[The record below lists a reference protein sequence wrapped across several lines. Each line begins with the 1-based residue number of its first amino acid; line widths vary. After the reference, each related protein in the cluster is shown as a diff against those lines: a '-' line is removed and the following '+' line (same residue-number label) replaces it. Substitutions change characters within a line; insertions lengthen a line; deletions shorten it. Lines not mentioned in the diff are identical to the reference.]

1 VQNTEMTNWAVDLID
16 VQKTYRGKVQ
26 ALRGVNVQVGRGEIF
41 GLLGPNGAGKSTLV
55 KIMMTVV
62 KPDRVAGTILG
73 RPIGN
78 RRKLALIG
86 YLPENHQ
93 YPRYLTGSQLLDYYA
108 ALANVPSATRKQRAC
123 DLLERMGLTEWA
135 NTRIDRYS
143 KGMMQRLGLAQAMM
157 NDPELI
163 ILDEPT
169 DGVDPMGR
177 RDIRELL
184 IELRKQG
191 KTVFINSHM
200 LSELEMV
207 CDRVSILVGGLVAR
221 QGTLNE
227 LTAHT
232 TEYRIQ
238 AAADLTPFAEKV
250 AQIGGTVQQNIVVV
264 TGHDPRKVNDVVDLI
279 RAADIFVETIEP
291 RRFSLE
297 QVFVEALGTQAQPGV
312 ARPVG
317 ESSSAANHPKAG
329 GKRL

>member
-1 VQNTEMTNWAVDLID
+1 MTNWAVDLID
-16 VQKTYRGKVQ
+16 VRKTYRGKVR

-62 KPDRVAGTILG
+62 RPNRASGTILG

-78 RRKLALIG
+78 RRKLAVIG
-86 YLPENHQ
+86 YLPENHRF
-93 YPRYLTGSQLLDYYA
+93 PPYLTGVQLLHYYA
-108 ALANVPSATRKQRAC
+108 RLARVPAAVRKQRAG
-123 DLLERMGLTEWA
+123 DLLERMGLAQWGH
-135 NTRIDRYS
+135 TRIDRYS
-143 KGMMQRLGLAQAMM
+143 KGMMQRLGLAQALM
-157 NDPELI
+157 NDPELV

-184 IELRKQG
+184 LELKTRG

-221 QGTLNE
+221 QGTLGE

-232 TEYRIQ
+232 TAYRIRVAGDLSALTDRI
-238 AAADLTPFAEKV
+238 AA
-250 AQIGGTVQQNIVVV
+250 IGGTVDDRRITVP
-264 TGHDPRKVNDVVDLI
+264 GHDTEKVNAIIDLV
-279 RAADIFVETIEP
+279 RASGVLIEAVEP

-297 QVFVEALGTQAQPGV
+297 EVFVEALGAQRTDKTT
-312 ARPVG
+312 ARPVT
-317 ESSSAANHPKAG
+317 G
-329 GKRL
+329 GTRR

>member
-1 VQNTEMTNWAVDLID
+1 MTNWAVDLID
-16 VQKTYRGKVQ
+16 VRKTYRGKVR

-62 KPDRVAGTILG
+62 RPNRASGTILG

-78 RRKLALIG
+78 RRKLAVIG
-86 YLPENHQ
+86 YLPENHRF
-93 YPRYLTGSQLLDYYA
+93 PPYLTGVQLLHYYA
-108 ALANVPSATRKQRAC
+108 RLARVPATVRKQRAG
-123 DLLERMGLTEWA
+123 DLLERMGLAQWGH
-135 NTRIDRYS
+135 TRIDRYS
-143 KGMMQRLGLAQAMM
+143 KGMMQRLGLAQALM
-157 NDPELI
+157 NDPELV

-184 IELRKQG
+184 LELKTRG

-221 QGTLNE
+221 QGTLGE

-232 TEYRIQ
+232 TAYRIRV
-238 AAADLTPFAEKV
+238 AGDLSALTDRIAV
-250 AQIGGTVQQNIVVV
+250 IGGTVDDRQITVP
-264 TGHDPRKVNDVVDLI
+264 GHDTEKVNAIIDLV
-279 RAADIFVETIEP
+279 RASGVLIEAVEP

-297 QVFVEALGTQAQPGV
+297 EVFVEALGAQRTDQTT
-312 ARPVG
+312 ARPVT
-317 ESSSAANHPKAG
+317 G
-329 GKRL
+329 GTRR